1 MKLRRENGLGRISE
15 EKLFFYFWKLFYV
28 HHDDILRD
36 EANDTMTGKD
46 DSFDTLCEKM
56 SDLLWLWIQ

>member
-46 DSFDTLCEKM
+46 DRVDTLE
-56 SDLLWLWIQ
+56 DRQDE